1 MNNLCFLE
9 ANAFIYTKER
19 NTPRDKMP
27 DNQNHFRLTNRP
39 LPEGHDEE
47 LLRLARRLEVY
58 RDPEQLMCALPAELF
73 ELLRGNSLILAFCDG
88 SNATSWL
95 AIDSKRDSIAST
107 PKGLD
112 ARKSLHAWIE
122 ERRKPFILSSL
133 KEQSPFP
140 KLTDLFQE
148 WGNQSF
154 CVFPLN
160 TAIRCIG
167 AVCIGRTQPD
177 AFSER
182 EANLFSLISDF
193 VALAVDD
200 RIARA
205 QLESERTKLSLILDL
220 NNSVVANLK
229 LRDVLQSI
237 SPGIRKVMR
246 LDFVALILPNKDGQQ
261 TRLYALDFPDSKGLV
276 QQDVLTPFNGSV
288 SGQVL
293 RSGKPWVGDVD
304 GLSKLGFDPRK
315 AIEEGLQTLCI
326 LPLRRGSRVLGA
338 LCLARLQKNAF
349 TQPDVDFLSQITGQ
363 IAIAIDNALA
373 YRQISEL
380 KDQLTQEKLYLEGE
394 LRSEMNF
401 EEIIGNSSALRKV
414 LHQVEAV
421 APTGSTVLIY
431 GETGTGKELIARAVH
446 NLSGRRSNAFVK
458 LNCAA
463 IPTGLL
469 ESELFGHERGSFTG
483 AVTQRIGRFELASPG
498 TIFLDE
504 VGEIPLDL
512 QPKLLR
518 VLQEREFERLG
529 SSRTLR
535 TDARLIA
542 ATNRDLG
549 AMVGEQTFR
558 SDLFY
563 RLNVFPIHVP
573 ALRERTDD
581 IPFLVRHFAQHFARN
596 MKKQI
601 DTISSETMSALV
613 RYPWPGN
620 IREMQNVIERA
631 VILSRGPVLHIPSA
645 DLKPC
650 IPDGGETNGFAT
662 LEEVERKHILS
673 VLEQTN
679 WVYAGPNGAAARLG
693 LKRPTLQFRM
703 QKLGITRP
711 QRSTPARTPAQ
722 ST

>member
-1 MNNLCFLE
+1 MPENKN
-9 ANAFIYTKER
+9 R
-19 NTPRDKMP
+19 NGWSES
-27 DNQNHFRLTNRP
+27 P
-39 LPEGHDEE
+39 LQGEHEE
-47 LLRLARRLEVY
+47 KLLRLAHRLDVY
-58 RDPEQLMCALPAELF
+58 RDPEQLMRALPAELF
-73 ELLRGNSLILAFCDG
+73 DLFSGNSLVLAFSRESESTC
-88 SNATSWL
+88 WL
-95 AIDSKRDSIAST
+95 AIDGRKNTIVST
-107 PKGLD
+107 PEGLE
-112 ARKSLHAWIE
+112 ARGSLYSWIQDL
-122 ERRKPFILSSL
+122 RRPFVLSSL
-133 KEQSPFP
+133 REQSPFP
-140 KLTDLFQE
+140 ELTKLFQE

-160 TAIRCIG
+160 TANHCLG
-167 AVCIGRTQPD
+167 ALCIGRTQPD

-182 EANLFSLISDF
+182 ETRFLSLIADY
-193 VALAVDD
+193 VALALND
-200 RIARA
+200 RSVRA
-205 QLESERTKLSLILDL
+205 QLESERTKLRLILDL

-246 LDFVALILPNKDGQQ
+246 LDFVALILPDKDGQH

-276 QQDVLTPFNGSV
+276 RQDALTPFDGSV

-293 RSGKPWVGDVD
+293 RSGKPWVGDV
-304 GLSKLGFDPRK
+304 GELPRLGFNHQSALD
-315 AIEEGLQTLCI
+315 EGLQTLCL
-326 LPLRRGSRVLGA
+326 LPLSRGNRVLGV
-338 LCLARLQKNAF
+338 LCLARLQKSAF
-349 TQPDVDFLSQITGQ
+349 TQSDVDFLSQIAGQ

-380 KDQLTQEKLYLEGE
+380 KDQLTQEKLYLEDE

-401 EEIIGNSSALRKV
+401 EEIIGDSAALRKV
-414 LHQVEAV
+414 LRQVEAV

-446 NLSGRRSNAFVK
+446 NLSDRRSNAFVK

-483 AVTQRIGRFELASPG
+483 AVSQRIGRFEVASPG

-573 ALRERTDD
+573 ALRERAED

-601 DTISSETMSALV
+601 DTISSETMNALV

-631 VILSRGPVLHIPSA
+631 VILSRGPVLHIPST
-645 DLKPC
+645 DLKSR
-650 IPDGGETNGFAT
+650 IPEAGDTNGFAT
-662 LEEVERKHILS
+662 LEEMERKHILS
-673 VLEQTN
+673 VLEQTH
-679 WVYAGPNGAAARLG
+679 WVFGGPNGAAAVLG
-693 LKRPTLQFRM
+693 IKRPTLQFRM
-703 QKLGITRP
+703 QKLGISRP
-711 QRSTPARTPAQ
+711 QRFTPARNPTH
-722 ST
+722 SN

>member
-1 MNNLCFLE
+1 MRE
-9 ANAFIYTKER
+9 S
-19 NTPRDKMP
+19 
-27 DNQNHFRLTNRP
+27 QNPIRLNDRP

-47 LLRLARRLEVY
+47 LLRLAHRLDAY
-58 RDPEQLMCALPAELF
+58 RDPEQLMRALPAELF
-73 ELLRGNSLILAFCDG
+73 DLFLGNSLILAFCGG
-88 SNATSWL
+88 SEAVSWL
-95 AIDSKRDSIAST
+95 AIDRKQNTIVPT
-107 PKGLD
+107 PKGFD
-112 ARKSLHAWIE
+112 AQKSMHAWIG

-140 KLTDLFQE
+140 QLTELFKE
-148 WGNQSF
+148 LGNQSF

-160 TAIRCIG
+160 TATHCLG
-167 AVCIGRTQPD
+167 ALCTGRMQPD
-177 AFSER
+177 AFSEKEVR
-182 EANLFSLISDF
+182 FFSLISDF

-200 RIARA
+200 RMARA
-205 QLESERTKLSLILDL
+205 QLDSERTKLSLILDL

-237 SPGIRKVMR
+237 SPSIRKVMR
-246 LDFVALILPNKDGQQ
+246 LDLVSLVLPDKDGQH

-276 QQDVLTPFNGSV
+276 QQDELTPVDGSV
-288 SGQVL
+288 AGQVL
-293 RSGKPWVGDVD
+293 RSGKSWVGDID
-304 GLSKLGFDPRK
+304 ELSRLGFDPQI

-326 LPLRRGSRVLGA
+326 LPLSRGNRVLGA

-349 TQPDVDFLSQITGQ
+349 TQPDLDFLSQIAGQ

-401 EEIIGNSSALRKV
+401 EEIIGNSTALRKV
-414 LHQVEAV
+414 LSQVEAV

-446 NLSGRRSNAFVK
+446 NFSDRRSNAFVK

-563 RLNVFPIHVP
+563 RLNVFPIRVP
-573 ALRERTDD
+573 ALRERTED
-581 IPFLVRHFAQHFARN
+581 IPSLVRHFAQHFARN

-631 VILSRGPVLHIPSA
+631 VILSRGPVLHVPPS
-645 DLKPC
+645 DLKSR
-650 IPDGGETNGFAT
+650 IPEAGDTNGSAT

-679 WVYAGPNGAAARLG
+679 WVFAGPNGAAVRLG
-693 LKRPTLQFRM
+693 IKRPTLQFRM
-703 QKLGITRP
+703 QKLGIARP
-711 QRSTPARTPAQ
+711 QRSIPVRAPTQ
-722 ST
+722 SS

>member
-1 MNNLCFLE
+1 MRE
-9 ANAFIYTKER
+9 
-19 NTPRDKMP
+19 
-27 DNQNHFRLTNRP
+27 NQNPIRLNDRP

-47 LLRLARRLEVY
+47 LLRLAQRLEVY
-58 RDPEQLMCALPAELF
+58 RDPEQLMCALPAELID
-73 ELLRGNSLILAFCDG
+73 LSRGNSLILASCAG
-88 SNATSWL
+88 SDATSWL
-95 AIDSKRDSIAST
+95 AIDSERNAIEST

-112 ARKSLHAWIE
+112 AQKSLHTWIE
-122 ERRKPFILSSL
+122 ERRTPFILSSL
-133 KEQSPFP
+133 KEQNPFP
-140 KLTDLFQE
+140 QLTEHFNEL
-148 WGNQSF
+148 GNQSF
-154 CVFPLN
+154 CVLPLN
-160 TAIRCIG
+160 TATHCLG
-167 AVCIGRTQPD
+167 ALCIGRMQPD
-177 AFSER
+177 AFAETEVR
-182 EANLFSLISDF
+182 FFSLISDF
-193 VALAVDD
+193 VALVVDD
-200 RIARA
+200 RMARA
-205 QLESERTKLSLILDL
+205 QLESERTRLSLILDL

-229 LRDVLQSI
+229 LRDVLQAI
-237 SPGIRKVMR
+237 SPSIRKVMR
-246 LDFVALILPNKDGQQ
+246 LDLVSLILPDKDGQH

-276 QQDVLTPFNGSV
+276 QEDELTPFDGSV
-288 SGQVL
+288 AGQVL
-293 RSGKPWVGDVD
+293 RSGKSWIGDID
-304 GLSKLGFDPRK
+304 ELSKLGFDPQI
-315 AIEEGLQTLCI
+315 AIKEGLQTLCI
-326 LPLRRGSRVLGA
+326 LPLSRGSRVLGA

-349 TQPDVDFLSQITGQ
+349 TQSDVDFLSQITGQ

-401 EEIIGNSSALRKV
+401 EEIIGNSAALRKV
-414 LHQVEAV
+414 LRQVEAV

-446 NLSGRRSNAFVK
+446 NLSDRHSNAFVK

-483 AVTQRIGRFELASPG
+483 AVVQRIGRFELASSG

-518 VLQEREFERLG
+518 VFLQEREFERLG

-549 AMVGEQTFR
+549 AMVETQTFR

-563 RLNVFPIHVP
+563 RLNVFPIRVP
-573 ALRERTDD
+573 ALRERTGD
-581 IPFLVRHFAQHFARN
+581 IPFLVRHFAQYFARN

-645 DLKPC
+645 DLKSR
-650 IPDGGETNGFAT
+650 IPDGGEMNGFAT

-679 WVYAGPNGAAARLG
+679 WVFAGPNGAAARLG
-693 LKRPTLQFRM
+693 IKRPTLQFRM
-703 QKLGITRP
+703 QKLGIARP
-711 QRSTPARTPAQ
+711 QRSAFSRTPTQ
-722 ST
+722 SS

>member
-1 MNNLCFLE
+1 MPEN
-9 ANAFIYTKER
+9 TKI
-19 NTPRDKMP
+19 NVCS
-27 DNQNHFRLTNRP
+27 QSP
-39 LPEGHDEE
+39 LPEDHDEK
-47 LLRLARRLEVY
+47 LLRFAHRLDVY
-58 RDPEQLMCALPAELF
+58 RDPEQLMRALPAELF
-73 ELLRGNSLILAFCDG
+73 DLLGGDSLVFAFSRDSESTC
-88 SNATSWL
+88 WL
-95 AIDSKRDSIAST
+95 AIDGRKNTIVST
-107 PKGLD
+107 PEGLE
-112 ARKSLHAWIE
+112 AQRSLYSWIQDL
-122 ERRKPFILSSL
+122 RRPFVLSSL
-133 KEQSPFP
+133 EQQSPFP
-140 KLTDLFQE
+140 ELTKLFQE

-154 CVFPLN
+154 GVFPLN
-160 TAIRCIG
+160 TATHCLG
-167 AVCIGRTQPD
+167 AFCIGRTQRE
-177 AFSER
+177 AFPER
-182 EANLFSLISDF
+182 EARFLSLIADY
-193 VALAVDD
+193 VALALDD
-200 RIARA
+200 RLVRA
-205 QLESERTKLSLILDL
+205 QLESERTKLRLILDL

-246 LDFVALILPNKDGQQ
+246 LDFVALKLPERDGKRI
-261 TRLYALDFPDSKGLV
+261 RLYALDFPDSKGLV
-276 QQDVLTPFNGSV
+276 QQDRVTPFDGSL
-288 SGQVL
+288 SGEVL
-293 RSGKPWVGDVD
+293 RSGRPWVGDV
-304 GLSKLGFDPRK
+304 GELPGLGFSDEIALK
-315 AIEEGLQTLCI
+315 EGLQTLCM
-326 LPLRRGSRVLGA
+326 LPLSRGNRVIGV

-349 TQPDVDFLSQITGQ
+349 TQPDVDFLSQIAGQ

-373 YRQISEL
+373 YHQISEL

-401 EEIIGNSSALRKV
+401 EEIIGNSAALRKV
-414 LHQVEAV
+414 LRQVEAV

-446 NLSGRRSNAFVK
+446 NLSDRRSNAFVK

-542 ATNRDLG
+542 ATNRDLA

-573 ALRERTDD
+573 ALRERTED

-601 DTISSETMSALV
+601 DTISSETMNTLV

-631 VILSRGPVLHIPSA
+631 VILARGSVLHIPSR
-645 DLKPC
+645 DLKSR
-650 IPDGGETNGFAT
+650 IPEPDDTNGFVT
-662 LEEVERKHILS
+662 LEEMERKHILS
-673 VLEQTN
+673 VLEQTH
-679 WVYAGPNGAAARLG
+679 WVFGGPNGAAAVLG
-693 LKRPTLQFRM
+693 IKRPTLQFRM
-703 QKLGITRP
+703 QKLGIARP
-711 QRSTPARTPAQ
+711 QRSIPVRTPTQ
-722 ST
+722 SA

>member
-1 MNNLCFLE
+1 
-9 ANAFIYTKER
+9 
-19 NTPRDKMP
+19 MP
-27 DNQNHFRLTNRP
+27 ESQNHFRLMNSP
-39 LPEGHDEE
+39 LTEEHDEE
-47 LLRLARRLEVY
+47 LLRLVQRLEVY

-73 ELLRGNSLILAFCDG
+73 DLFRGNSLVLAFCDG
-88 SNATSWL
+88 SYATSWL
-95 AIDSKRDSIAST
+95 AIDSKRDAIAST

-112 ARKSLHAWIE
+112 AQKSLHAWIKE
-122 ERRKPFILSSL
+122 TPKPFILSSL
-133 KEQSPFP
+133 KGQSPFP
-140 KLTDLFQE
+140 ALTDLFRE
-148 WGNQSF
+148 WENQSF
-154 CVFPLN
+154 CVLPLN
-160 TAIRCIG
+160 TVAHCLG
-167 AVCIGRTQPD
+167 ALCIGRMQPD
-177 AFSER
+177 AFSEK
-182 EANLFSLISDF
+182 EARFFSLISDF
-193 VALAVDD
+193 VALAIDD
-200 RIARA
+200 RMVRA
-205 QLESERTKLSLILDL
+205 QLESERTKLNLILDL
-220 NNSVVANLK
+220 NNSVVSNLE

-237 SPGIRKVMR
+237 SPSIRKVMR
-246 LDFVALILPNKDGQQ
+246 LDFVALILPDKNGQH

-276 QQDVLTPFNGSV
+276 QQDVVIPFDGSV

-293 RSGKPWVGDVD
+293 RSGQPWVGEV
-304 GLSKLGFDPRK
+304 GELPQLGVSYQSVL
-315 AIEEGLQTLCI
+315 EEGLQTLCM
-326 LPLRRGSRVLGA
+326 LPLNRGNRVLGV

-349 TQPDVDFLSQITGQ
+349 TQPDLDFLSQIAGQ
-363 IAIAIDNALA
+363 ISIAIDNALA
-373 YRQISEL
+373 YRQISQL
-380 KDQLTQEKLYLEGE
+380 TDQLTQEKLYLEGE

-446 NLSGRRSNAFVK
+446 NLSDRRSNAFVK

-463 IPTGLL
+463 IPTGLV

-573 ALRERTDD
+573 ALRERTED
-581 IPFLVRHFAQHFARN
+581 IPSLVRHFTQHFARN
-596 MKKQI
+596 MKKHI
-601 DTISSETMSALV
+601 DTISSDTISALV

-631 VILSRGPVLHIPSA
+631 VILSRGPVLHIPLA
-645 DLKPC
+645 DLKSR
-650 IPDGGETNGFAT
+650 IPETSDTNGFAT

-722 ST
+722 YT

>member
-1 MNNLCFLE
+1 MPESKTPTRLNDSSLLE
-9 ANAFIYTKER
+9 E
-19 NTPRDKMP
+19 
-27 DNQNHFRLTNRP
+27 
-39 LPEGHDEE
+39 HDEE
-47 LLRLARRLEVY
+47 LLRLAHRLDVY
-58 RDPEQLMCALPAELF
+58 RDPEQLMHALPAELF
-73 ELLRGNSLILAFCDG
+73 DLFNGNSLVLAFCGG
-88 SNATSWL
+88 SEAASWL
-95 AIDSKRDSIAST
+95 AMDGKRNTIVST
-107 PKGLD
+107 PEALE
-112 ARKSLHAWIE
+112 AERSLYSWIRDL
-122 ERRKPFILSSL
+122 RRPFVFSSL
-133 KEQSPFP
+133 GQQSPFP
-140 KLTDLFQE
+140 ELTELFQE

-160 TAIRCIG
+160 TATHCLG
-167 AVCIGRTQPD
+167 ALCVGRMQPD

-182 EANLFSLISDF
+182 EVRFLSLIAAY
-193 VALAVDD
+193 VALALDD
-200 RIARA
+200 RLVRA
-205 QLESERTKLSLILDL
+205 QLESKRTKLRLILDL

-229 LRDVLQSI
+229 FRDVLQSI
-237 SPGIRKVMR
+237 SPSIRRVMR
-246 LDFVALILPNKDGQQ
+246 LDYVAVILPDKEGKQV
-261 TRLYALDFPDSKGLV
+261 RLYALDFPEGKGLV
-276 QQDVLTPFNGSV
+276 QQDMITPFDGSV

-293 RSGKPWVGDVD
+293 RSGTAWVGDV
-304 GLSKLGFDPRK
+304 GELAKLDFNHQI
-315 AIEEGLQTLCI
+315 ALEEGLQTFCL
-326 LPLRRGSRVLGA
+326 LPLSRGNRVLGA

-349 TQPDVDFLSQITGQ
+349 TQPDVDFLSQIAGQ
-363 IAIAIDNALA
+363 IAIAFDNALA
-373 YRQISEL
+373 YRQITEL
-380 KDQLTQEKLYLEGE
+380 KDQLTQEKLYLENE

-401 EEIIGNSSALRKV
+401 EEIIGNSAALRKV
-414 LHQVEAV
+414 LRQVEAV

-446 NLSGRRSNAFVK
+446 NLSDRRSNAFVK

-483 AVTQRIGRFELASPG
+483 AVTQRIGRFELASSG

-573 ALRERTDD
+573 ALRERTED

-601 DTISSETMSALV
+601 DSISSECMNALI

-631 VILSRGPVLHIPSA
+631 VILSRGSVLHVPST
-645 DLKPC
+645 DLKSRVPEAG
-650 IPDGGETNGFAT
+650 DTNGFAT
-662 LEEVERKHILS
+662 LEEMERKHILS
-673 VLEQTN
+673 VLEQTH
-679 WVYAGPNGAAARLG
+679 WVFGGPNGAAAVLG
-693 LKRPTLQFRM
+693 IKRPTLQFRM
-703 QKLGITRP
+703 QKLGISRP
-711 QRSTPARTPAQ
+711 QRPIIARTPTH
-722 ST
+722 SN

>member
-1 MNNLCFLE
+1 MRE
-9 ANAFIYTKER
+9 
-19 NTPRDKMP
+19 
-27 DNQNHFRLTNRP
+27 NQDSIQLNDRP

-47 LLRLARRLEVY
+47 LLRLAHRLEIY
-58 RDPEQLMCALPAELF
+58 RDSEQLMHALPAELF
-73 ELLRGNSLILAFCDG
+73 DLFRGNSLILVFSDKSKG
-88 SNATSWL
+88 TSWL
-95 AIDSKRDSIAST
+95 AIDNNRDPIAPT
-107 PKGLD
+107 QKGLD
-112 ARKSLHAWIE
+112 AQKSLRAWIE

-140 KLTDLFQE
+140 QLTELFNE
-148 WGNQSF
+148 LGNQSY

-160 TAIRCIG
+160 TATRCLG
-167 AVCIGRTQPD
+167 ALCIGRIEPD
-177 AFSER
+177 TFSET
-182 EANLFSLISDF
+182 EVPFFSLISDF
-193 VALAVDD
+193 VALTVAD
-200 RIARA
+200 RMMRV
-205 QLESERTKLSLILDL
+205 QLESERTRLSLILDL

-229 LRDVLQSI
+229 MRDVLRSI
-237 SPGIRKVMR
+237 SPSIRKVMR
-246 LDFVALILPNKDGQQ
+246 LDLVALILPDKGCEH
-261 TRLYALDFPDSKGLV
+261 TSLYALDFPDSKGLV
-276 QQDVLTPFNGSV
+276 QQDVVTPFDASV
-288 SGQVL
+288 SGRVL
-293 RSGKPWVGDVD
+293 RSGKPWVGDVSE
-304 GLSKLGFDPRK
+304 LPKLGVNHQ
-315 AIEEGLQTLCI
+315 AALEEGLQTLCM
-326 LPLRRGSRVLGA
+326 LPLSHGSRVLGV

-349 TQPDVDFLSQITGQ
+349 TQPDVEFLTQIAGQ

-414 LHQVEAV
+414 LRQVEAV

-446 NLSGRRSNAFVK
+446 NLSDRRSNAFVK

-483 AVTQRIGRFELASPG
+483 AVTQRIGRFELASSG

-549 AMVGEQTFR
+549 TMVGEQTFR

-573 ALRERTDD
+573 ALRERTED

-601 DTISSETMSALV
+601 DTISSETMNALI

-631 VILSRGPVLHIPSA
+631 VILSRGPVLHIQSA
-645 DLKPC
+645 DLKSR
-650 IPDGGETNGFAT
+650 ITDGGEMNGFAT

-679 WVYAGPNGAAARLG
+679 WVFAGPNGAAARLG
-693 LKRPTLQFRM
+693 IKRPTLQFRM
-703 QKLGITRP
+703 QKLGIARP
-711 QRSTPARTPAQ
+711 QRPAFSRTPTQ
-722 ST
+722 SS

>member
-1 MNNLCFLE
+1 M
-9 ANAFIYTKER
+9 
-19 NTPRDKMP
+19 
-27 DNQNHFRLTNRP
+27 
-39 LPEGHDEE
+39 
-47 LLRLARRLEVY
+47 
-58 RDPEQLMCALPAELF
+58 
-73 ELLRGNSLILAFCDG
+73 
-88 SNATSWL
+88 
-95 AIDSKRDSIAST
+95 
-107 PKGLD
+107 
-112 ARKSLHAWIE
+112 
-122 ERRKPFILSSL
+122 
-133 KEQSPFP
+133 
-140 KLTDLFQE
+140 
-148 WGNQSF
+148 
-154 CVFPLN
+154 
-160 TAIRCIG
+160 
-167 AVCIGRTQPD
+167 QPD

-182 EANLFSLISDF
+182 EFRFLSLIAAH
-193 VALAVDD
+193 VALALDD
-200 RIARA
+200 RLVRA
-205 QLESERTKLSLILDL
+205 QLESKRTKFKLILDL

-237 SPGIRKVMR
+237 SPSIRKVMR
-246 LDFVALILPNKDGQQ
+246 LDHVAVILPDKEGKNS
-261 TRLYALDFPDSKGLV
+261 RLYALDFPEGKGLV
-276 QQDVLTPFNGSV
+276 QQDMITPFDGTV

-293 RSGKPWVGDVD
+293 RSGKAWVGDV
-304 GLSKLGFDPRK
+304 GELAKLGFNHQ
-315 AIEEGLQTLCI
+315 IVLEEGLQTFCL
-326 LPLRRGSRVLGA
+326 LPLSRGNRVLGA

-349 TQPDVDFLSQITGQ
+349 TQPDVDFLSQIAGQ
-363 IAIAIDNALA
+363 IAIAFDNALA
-373 YRQISEL
+373 YRQITEL
-380 KDQLTQEKLYLEGE
+380 KDQLTQEKLYLENE

-401 EEIIGNSSALRKV
+401 EEIIGNSVALRKV
-414 LHQVEAV
+414 LRQVEAV

-446 NLSGRRSNAFVK
+446 NLSDRRSNAFVK

-483 AVTQRIGRFELASPG
+483 AVTQRIGRFELASSG

-573 ALRERTDD
+573 ALRERTED
-581 IPFLVRHFAQHFARN
+581 IPYLVRHFAQHFARN

-601 DTISSETMSALV
+601 DTISSETMNALI

-631 VILSRGPVLHIPSA
+631 VILSRGSVLHIPST
-645 DLKPC
+645 DLKSR
-650 IPDGGETNGFAT
+650 IPEAGDTNGFAT

-673 VLEQTN
+673 VLEQTH
-679 WVYAGPNGAAARLG
+679 WVFGGRNGAAAVLG
-693 LKRPTLQFRM
+693 IKRPTLQFRM
-703 QKLGITRP
+703 HKLGISRP
-711 QRSTPARTPAQ
+711 QRPIIARTPTH
-722 ST
+722 SN